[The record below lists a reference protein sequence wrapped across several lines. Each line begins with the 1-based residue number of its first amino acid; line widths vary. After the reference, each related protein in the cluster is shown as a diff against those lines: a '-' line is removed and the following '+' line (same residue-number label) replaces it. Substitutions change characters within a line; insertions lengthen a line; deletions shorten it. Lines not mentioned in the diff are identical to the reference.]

1 MRYFSHFT
9 FQKLFQQSEIF
20 RQLKSCRMQR
30 LCTCRPHFYKQAS
43 LIRFPLGQPSE
54 FSLHAHRKQNW
65 DHQEKLGLL
74 KIMSEKRNKNISNT
88 EPQNHFARSISQN
101 NYKQWKYF
109 ALKAVTRD
117 ILSAPSQDFPRASQ
131 FKEWLSCHRKAD
143 AEIEVLPA
151 RALKRA

>member
-20 RQLKSCRMQR
+20 RQLKSCRIQR
-30 LCTCRPHFYKQAS
+30 LCTCRPHFCKQAR
-43 LIRFPLGQPSE
+43 LIRFPQEVELGSPCE
-54 FSLHAHRKQNW
+54 GFL
-65 DHQEKLGLL
+65 QEKLGLL

-101 NYKQWKYF
+101 NYKQWKCF
-109 ALKAVTRD
+109 ALKAMTRD